1 MASFRDALKSYRSL
15 QLFISG
21 LILFAVA
28 IASYVSYLFLP
39 QPVFLTLTRW
49 LVYIAIPIMLI
60 GYLGLVRLRLK
71 QFLDK

>member
-1 MASFRDALKSYRSL
+1 LASFRDALKSYRSL